1 MKNESKHI
9 RLLIVNGVNLSC
21 LGTREVNIY
30 GSVSFEEYLSELQK
44 RYPQVEIAC
53 FQSDNEGELA
63 KAITSARNLH
73 GIVLNAGAYTHTSI
87 VLADAVRAAKCPVLE
102 VHISNLFGR
111 ENYRRNSV
119 LSSACVGF
127 ISGFGLQSYDLA
139 IEAILMK
146 YSDAK
151 IKLHQIWRV
160 KDMILNIEQDL

>member
-1 MKNESKHI
+1 MKNEPKHI

-30 GSVSFEEYLSELQK
+30 GSVSFDEYMSELQK
-44 RYPQVEIAC
+44 RYPQAELSC

-63 KAITSARNLH
+63 NAITSARKLH
-73 GIVLNAGAYTHTSI
+73 GIILNAGAYTHTSVI
-87 VLADAVRAAKCPVLE
+87 LADAVRAAKCPVVE

-139 IEAILMK
+139 VEAFVKRI
-146 YSDAK
+146 SDME
-151 IKLHQIWRV
+151 IKLQRI
-160 KDMILNIEQDL
+160 